1 MRDPDRKDRPNFCS
15 FKVLTQLI
23 SFLSESSTG
32 EQYPVVVFVHG
43 ESFDWGTGN
52 AYDSSILAGLGRIIV
67 VTLNYR

>member
-1 MRDPDRKDRPNFCS
+1 MFYFFFKFSPTKIVFFLLYLENPN
-15 FKVLTQLI
+15 T
-23 SFLSESSTG
+23 

-52 AYDSSILAGLGRIIV
+52 AYDGRFLAGLGKVIV